1 MPKNVNYYQNKKINE
16 QLKKNRANVDI
27 DAIELKIREMLILS
41 GFNTSEI
48 AAVLFTVMRNVLLY
62 ERNREFL
69 DKVGINPRQLN
80 TEVVVEI
87 QKLLIKEYLNG
98 LNETGTATK
107 AQQAHRRRRGSEVL
121 YLERIQ
127 VPEVQS

>member
-27 DAIELKIREMLILS
+27 DAVELKIREMLILNA
-41 GFNTSEI
+41 FNTSEI

-69 DKVGINPRQLN
+69 EKVGINPKQLN

-98 LNETGTATK
+98 LNETGAAT
-107 AQQAHRRRRGSEVL
+107 
-121 YLERIQ
+121 
-127 VPEVQS
+127 